1 MGNDNPQELLTDA
14 ESEMVSEEPPN
25 REDYLD
31 LLDEVFDGIDAV
43 ELLADAEIDLSG
55 FLLRTE
61 LQMACQQKSHTSTF
75 VFEGSLGALAESQ
88 LDLLSDE
95 EVLCYLQAEGI
106 NCEQFIFRTME
117 VIKRNLIT

>member
-31 LLDEVFDGIDAV
+31 RLDAVFDGIDAV
-43 ELLADAEIDLSG
+43 ELLADAEIYFSA

-61 LQMACQQKSHTSTF
+61 IQMACQQKSHTSTF
-75 VFEGSLGALAESQ
+75 VFEDSLGALVESQ

-106 NCEQFIFRTME
+106 NCEQFICRTME
-117 VIKRNLIT
+117 VIKGNLIA

>member
-25 REDYLD
+25 RED
-31 LLDEVFDGIDAV
+31 LDEVFNGIDAV
-43 ELLADAEIDLSG
+43 ELLADAEIDLSA

-75 VFEGSLGALAESQ
+75 VFEDSLGALAESQ

-117 VIKRNLIT
+117 VIKCNLIT

>member
-31 LLDEVFDGIDAV
+31 ILDEVFDGIDAV
-43 ELLADAEIDLSG
+43 ELLADAEIDLSA
-55 FLLRTE
+55 FFLRTE
-61 LQMACQQKSHTSTF
+61 IQMACRQKSHTSTL

>member
-25 REDYLD
+25 HEDYLD
-31 LLDEVFDGIDAV
+31 ILDEVFDGIDAV
-43 ELLADAEIDLSG
+43 ELLADAEIDLSA

-61 LQMACQQKSHTSTF
+61 LQMACRQKSHTSTF
-75 VFEGSLGALAESQ
+75 VFESSLGALAESQ

-117 VIKRNLIT
+117 AIKCNLIT

>member
-25 REDYLD
+25 REDYLGI
-31 LLDEVFDGIDAV
+31 LDEVFDGIDAV
-43 ELLADAEIDLSG
+43 ELLADAEIDLSA

-75 VFEGSLGALAESQ
+75 VFEGSLGALAEGQ

-95 EVLCYLQAEGI
+95 EVLCCLQAEGI

-117 VIKRNLIT
+117 VIKTILIT

>member
-25 REDYLD
+25 REDYLGI
-31 LLDEVFDGIDAV
+31 LDEVFDGIDAV
-43 ELLADAEIDLSG
+43 ELLADAEIDLST

-61 LQMACQQKSHTSTF
+61 LQMACRQKSHTSTL
-75 VFEGSLGALAESQ
+75 VFEDSLGALAESQ

-106 NCEQFIFRTME
+106 DCEHFISRTIHL
-117 VIKRNLIT
+117 IKDSLIA

>member
-31 LLDEVFDGIDAV
+31 ILDEVSNGIDAV
-43 ELLADAEIDLSG
+43 ELLAGAEIDLSA

-61 LQMACQQKSHTSTF
+61 LQMACRQKSHTSTL
-75 VFEGSLGALAESQ
+75 VFEDSLGALAESQ